1 MSGHTTT
8 SHSNFQLI
16 IIDALA
22 DYADQTGI
30 DLSQNPFVE
39 ELQEAN
45 TPDAIL
51 EWLQERQKSFKEY
64 RDGNRRLISYLS
76 PAVRVLHAF
85 SGILGEAVSLASV
98 VSLTLFSALILRF
111 HAAGY
116 PSHRQRLCSS
126 ALMFSSLY
134 VPMTQIPLRSL

>member
-16 IIDALA
+16 IDALA

-30 DLSQNPFVE
+30 NLPQNPFVE
-39 ELQEAN
+39 KLQQSN

-51 EWLQERQKSFKEY
+51 ELLEEREKSFKEY
-64 RDGNRRLISYLS
+64 RDENRRLISYLS

-85 SGILGEAVSLASV
+85 SGTLGEAVSQM
-98 VSLTLFSALILRF
+98 TLFPRLGISALILRF
-111 HAAGY
+111 HTARY
-116 PSHRQRLCSS
+116 PSHRQKLSLS
-126 ALMFSSLY
+126 LWMFSSPY
-134 VPMTQIPLRSL
+134 VPSTQIALISL